1 MQAAPWMSY
10 KYPDLVHSLAVLMP
24 PALREKNK
32 DVARLFEK
40 IEASGIRSF
49 EGGLNLSNR
58 TQYALSGQFTLNRNP
73 KNAKNGVAMMNPK
86 DDLALYTASIALWG
100 KALAKEETLFDKIQ
114 VAKK

>member
-1 MQAAPWMSY
+1 
-10 KYPDLVHSLAVLMP
+10 
-24 PALREKNK
+24 
-32 DVARLFEK
+32 
-40 IEASGIRSF
+40 
-49 EGGLNLSNR
+49 
-58 TQYALSGQFTLNRNP
+58 LSGQFTLNRNP